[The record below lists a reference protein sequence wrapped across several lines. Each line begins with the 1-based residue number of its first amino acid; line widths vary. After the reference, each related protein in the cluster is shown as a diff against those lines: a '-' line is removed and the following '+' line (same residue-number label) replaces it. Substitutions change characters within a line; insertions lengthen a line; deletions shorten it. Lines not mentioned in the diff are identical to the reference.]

1 MKQLADM
8 ESCEGRKRESLAA
21 IIQYLQSAGRSS
33 VGSVLRACEH
43 GPALGTLRHSLSV
56 WYSLARCWRYFV
68 AHGLNRP
75 HLGCDLGSGAMPCPS
90 HCGDPRSLHRWRCG
104 FGAQATDPRPHLR
117 EATARGQCVLPV
129 SSYSMAGICCRK
141 CRHVRVTC
149 GMRVWVRVSRS
160 KRSISRSWPT
170 SEH

>member
-1 MKQLADM
+1 VAHGGLGLVGSMRDPCWRGTRLVLWDGPCSIRRGMSPLVCSLCHDFWPRFCGQTSCNRQMKQLADM

-90 HCGDPRSLHRWRCG
+90 HRGHPRSMHRWRCRL
-104 FGAQATDPRPHLR
+104 GA
-117 EATARGQCVLPV
+117 
-129 SSYSMAGICCRK
+129 
-141 CRHVRVTC
+141 
-149 GMRVWVRVSRS
+149 
-160 KRSISRSWPT
+160 
-170 SEH
+170 